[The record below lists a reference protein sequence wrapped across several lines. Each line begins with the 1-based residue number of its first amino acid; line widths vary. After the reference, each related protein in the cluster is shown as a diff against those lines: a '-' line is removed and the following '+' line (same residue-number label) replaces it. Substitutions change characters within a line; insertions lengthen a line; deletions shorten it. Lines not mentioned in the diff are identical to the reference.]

1 MAFVDP
7 FADIICVGIMLAVT
21 CRGLPTIGLVPEIV
35 YGCNYVRARS
45 GYPKRFAPGGMDF
58 LNISGDSKRERAR
71 AVGFGRSASLTLLA
85 VYGENLEKR
94 SENSLFLMLY
104 VLLYIC

>member
-1 MAFVDP
+1 MAFVAP
-7 FADIICVGIMLAVT
+7 FADIICVGFMLSVT
-21 CRGLPTIGLVPEIV
+21 CRGLTTVGLVPEIV
-35 YGCNYVRARS
+35 YGCNYNRARQGTKNVS
-45 GYPKRFAPGGMDF
+45 RPRESIF
-58 LNISGDSKRERAR
+58 LNISGDSKRGRAC

-85 VYGENLEKR
+85 AYGENLEKR